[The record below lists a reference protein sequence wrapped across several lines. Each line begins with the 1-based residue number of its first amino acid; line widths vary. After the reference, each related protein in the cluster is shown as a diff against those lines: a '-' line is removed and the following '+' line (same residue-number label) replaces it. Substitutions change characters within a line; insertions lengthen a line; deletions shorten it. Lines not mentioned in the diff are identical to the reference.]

1 MKRIFT
7 LLVAGLLLAVC
18 QPAANAQQLSQEE
31 VDEMLRQYGATD
43 EYFEMQ
49 RLMDEIAEKS
59 EAAERQEKTTRAV
72 MLILSLAVAVIP
84 LWGIGKRIIQHPE
97 VRTAKGVTLAL
108 LIGVAGGAV
117 LFAINYGWMF
127 LRVKYGD
134 ELNFPLALLI
144 TVGIAAGAIFLM
156 NKKDEK
162 DS

>member
-97 VRTAKGVTLAL
+97 VRTAESGYCSPSGTHLE
-108 LIGVAGGAV
+108 G
-117 LFAINYGWMF
+117 
-127 LRVKYGD
+127 
-134 ELNFPLALLI
+134 
-144 TVGIAAGAIFLM
+144 
-156 NKKDEK
+156 
-162 DS
+162 